1 MLKIN
6 LFLPQILCEDKHI
19 CGKEL
24 YKEVI
29 KMEAGIVQ
37 KDVRYSHFHDK
48 EIVEGDDDGITI
60 ANLDFSEC
68 QHGNSQPG
76 LLNLKKNIKESVNT
90 LSAELGLPIARA
102 RITGINF
109 GYDFIMQNPVQNYF
123 SFLES
128 LDNANRLI
136 SPEKLQYEIGKAKEL
151 AFYEPSKSEK
161 QKERPEISRK
171 APVLRYEIQYKGG
184 SSYSKQPMNI
194 LVEDLY
200 DGSVLD
206 SLLCEWYSC
215 YCRIKKNDHK
225 VLNFKKVKTTQDLY
239 QAGKSCFL
247 FANGGTDKTMEL
259 FDKCFRNDS
268 QTPKQRFD
276 LKKEINKACSS
287 PENYLIDNDLV
298 RELDSL
304 VKAVYEKEKQ
314 VSAGS
319 SPDSLPACSSQS
331 GNNCSLWSFNP

>member
-1 MLKIN
+1 MENQNISFYINMLKIN
-6 LFLPQILCEDKHI
+6 LFLPQILCKDKHI

-37 KDVRYSHFHDK
+37 KDVRYSHFRDK
-48 EIVEGDDDGITI
+48 EMVEGDAGITI

-76 LLNLKKNIKESVNT
+76 LLNLKKNIKEFVNT
-90 LSAELGLPIARA
+90 LSAKLGLPIARA
-102 RITGINF
+102 SITGINF

-128 LDNANRLI
+128 IDNANRLI
-136 SPEKLQYEIGKAKEL
+136 SPDKLQYEIGKVKEL
-151 AFYEPSKSEK
+151 VFYEPSKSEK

-171 APVLRYEIQYKGG
+171 TPVLRYEIQYKRDFF
-184 SSYSKQPMNI
+184 YSKQPMNI

-200 DGSVLD
+200 NGSVLD

-225 VLNFKKVKTTQDLY
+225 VLNFKKVRTTRDLY

-247 FANGGTDKTMEL
+247 FANGGTNKTMEL
-259 FDKCFRNDS
+259 FDKCFRNGS

-276 LKKEINKACSS
+276 LKKEISKACSG
-287 PENYLIDNDLV
+287 PENYLIDNELVKELDGLV
-298 RELDSL
+298 R
-304 VKAVYEKEKQ
+304 AVYEKEKQ

-319 SPDSLPACSSQS
+319 FPDSLSA
-331 GNNCSLWSFNP
+331 